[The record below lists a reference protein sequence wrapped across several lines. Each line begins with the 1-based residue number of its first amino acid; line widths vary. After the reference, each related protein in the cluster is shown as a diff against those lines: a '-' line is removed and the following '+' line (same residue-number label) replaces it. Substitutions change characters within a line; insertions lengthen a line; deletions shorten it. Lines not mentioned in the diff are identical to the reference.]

1 LLDSRAGCDDCGSDM
16 TNIFDKSTLPSRHVS
31 VGPERAPHRSYYYA
45 MGLTEEEIAR
55 PFVGIASAGN
65 DSAPCNTTLDHQAD
79 VARGGVEEGGGMPRR
94 FNTITVTDGIAMGHQ
109 GMKSSLVSREV
120 IADSVEL
127 SVRGHCY
134 DALLGFAGCDKS
146 LPGMMMAMLR
156 LNVPSIFVYGGS
168 ILPGRYKGRDVT
180 VVDVFEIVGKY
191 AAGACPLEDVTELEK
206 AACPGDGACGGQYTA
221 NTMACVAEAIGLSL
235 PNSNMAPAPYS
246 TRDQVA
252 HAAGVQVMELLAR
265 NIRPRDICTREAFEN
280 AARIVAATGGST
292 NGALHLPAMAHE
304 AGINLTLFDVAEF
317 FKTTPYMADLKP
329 GGNYVAKD
337 MYEAGGVYM
346 LMKSMLG
353 EGLLHGNCLTV
364 TGRTLGENIDEIT
377 WNPDQKVIYPANAP
391 ISPTGGVVGL
401 RGSLAPDGAIVK
413 VAGMARLEFTGP
425 AQVFDCEEDA
435 FAAVEARQIR
445 EGSVVV
451 IRYEG
456 PKGGPG
462 MREMLSTTAALYGQG
477 MGEKVAL
484 ITDGRFSGATR
495 GFCIGHVGPEA
506 ADGGPIALV
515 EEGDEISID
524 ATNGTIDLNVSA
536 EVLAARKAKWQPRQ
550 TDYQSGALWRYAQNV
565 GPAWQGA
572 VTHPGAEHET
582 HVFADI

>member
-1 LLDSRAGCDDCGSDM
+1 M
-16 TNIFDKSTLPSRHVS
+16 THNFDKSKLPSRHVS

-55 PFVGIASAGN
+55 PFVAVASAGN
-65 DSAPCNTTLDHQAD
+65 DSAPCNTTLDAQAD
-79 VARGGVEEGGGMPRR
+79 ACREGVNAAGGMPRR

-134 DALLGFAGCDKS
+134 DALVGFAGCDKS

-168 ILPGRYKGRDVT
+168 ILPGHYDGRDVT
-180 VVDVFEIVGKY
+180 VKDVFEAVGQH
-191 AAGACPLEDVTELEK
+191 AAGNCPLKDLIALEK
-206 AACPGDGACGGQYTA
+206 VACPGHGACGGQYTA
-221 NTMACVAEAIGLSL
+221 NTMACVGEAIGLSL
-235 PNSNMAPAPYS
+235 PNSNMMPAPYES
-246 TRDQVA
+246 RAEIAV
-252 HAAGVQVMELLAR
+252 AAGKQVMELLAR
-265 NIRPRDICTREAFEN
+265 NLRPRDICTREAFEN
-280 AARIVAATGGST
+280 AARVVAATGGST
-292 NGALHLPAMAHE
+292 NAGLHLPAMASE
-304 AGINLTLFDVAEF
+304 AGIAFDLFDVAEI
-317 FKTTPYMADLKP
+317 FKTTPYIADLQP
-329 GGNYVAKD
+329 GGRYVARD

-346 LMKSMLG
+346 LMKTLL
-353 EGLLHGNCLTV
+353 ENGLLHGDCMTV
-364 TGRTLGENIDEIT
+364 TGRTLGENIDQVT
-377 WNPDQKVIYPANAP
+377 WNPDQKVIYDVKTP
-391 ISPTGGVVGL
+391 ITPTGGVVGL

-413 VAGMARLEFTGP
+413 VAGMKTLKFSGA
-425 AQVFDCEEDA
+425 AQVFDCEEDC

-445 EGSVVV
+445 EGSVIV

-477 MGEKVAL
+477 MGESVAL

-515 EEGDEISID
+515 EDGDIISID
-524 ATNGTIDLNVSA
+524 AETGSIDLHVDEA
-536 EVLAARKAKWQPRQ
+536 VLAERRMAWQPR
-550 TDYQSGALWRYAQNV
+550 TNDYQAGALWRYAQNV
-565 GPAWQGA
+565 GPASQGA
-572 VTHPGAEHET
+572 VTHPGAKAER
-582 HVFADI
+582 HVYADI